1 MPGRKSLNDGLT
13 PVTPTTLTDAAT
25 IATDASLG
33 RHFRCTLGA
42 DRTLGVPTNA
52 TDAQRAMWELTASGA
67 QRTITLT
74 TGSTGAFELT
84 AGISAATAIAS
95 GKTAFISA
103 IYSSARARWTV
114 LSYRVLS

>member
-1 MPGRKSLNDGLT
+1 MPGRKALNDELA

-33 RHFRCTLGA
+33 RHFRVTLAA
-42 DRTLGVPTNA
+42 DRTLGAPTNP
-52 TDAQRAMWELTASGA
+52 TDAQRALWEITASGA

-74 TGSTGAFELT
+74 TGSSGAFELT

-95 GKTAFISA
+95 GKTAFIVA
-103 IYSSARARWTV
+103 IYNSGRARWSV
-114 LSYRVLS
+114 VSYRVLS